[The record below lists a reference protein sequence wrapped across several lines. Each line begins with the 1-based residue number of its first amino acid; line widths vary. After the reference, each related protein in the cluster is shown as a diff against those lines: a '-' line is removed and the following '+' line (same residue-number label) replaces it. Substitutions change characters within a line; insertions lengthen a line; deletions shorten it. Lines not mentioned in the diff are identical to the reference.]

1 MNNSRKYI
9 ILIAC
14 LLAIG
19 LSSVAQQVRPVYP
32 VKPLTQEDISRRQRI
47 PEWGTNTRS
56 ASSAVLPEGV
66 DNSTLKYFPPVF
78 SQLGNSCS
86 QASGVRYVYTYE
98 LNRLLDRAADSPG
111 HFLHSDNSR

>member
-9 ILIAC
+9 ILIAY

-47 PEWGTNTRS
+47 PVGDE
-56 ASSAVLPEGV
+56 
-66 DNSTLKYFPPVF
+66 
-78 SQLGNSCS
+78 
-86 QASGVRYVYTYE
+86 YTFC
-98 LNRLLDRAADSPG
+98 LLCCTPG
-111 HFLHSDNSR
+111 GCR